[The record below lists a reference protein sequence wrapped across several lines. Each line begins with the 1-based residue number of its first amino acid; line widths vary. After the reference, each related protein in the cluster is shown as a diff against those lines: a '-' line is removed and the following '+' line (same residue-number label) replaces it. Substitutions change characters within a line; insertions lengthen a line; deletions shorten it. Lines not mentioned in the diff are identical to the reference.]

1 MVPGGTA
8 INLGLNKLFKKFGIE
23 TLPSAFVSNDEEELE
38 EISTMAGGNVEG
50 AAMSRDDKKGKAS
63 GPWHGLDTEEENRK
77 QKKNSKIPH
86 GTPLVE
92 DDEFIEEVLHYLV
105 SKIGAEV

>member
-1 MVPGGTA
+1 M
-8 INLGLNKLFKKFGIE
+8 
-23 TLPSAFVSNDEEELE
+23 PSAFVSNDEEELE

-50 AAMSRDDKKGKAS
+50 SAMGRKNGKAS